1 LFIRWVFIL
10 AVVCR
15 AQGIITTFAGNGM
28 QGFTGNG
35 GPAINAALGA
45 PTGVTVDPAGNVYFA
60 EQINDVIRIV
70 NAAANIN
77 TFAGCNPTTSAC
89 LVAGLGNGGP
99 ATGAFLNPVDVLS
112 DKLGNI
118 YFTDSG
124 KSLVRMVSTTGIL
137 STIAGNGTTTYS
149 GDGVAATSAAVNG
162 PIGMAFDSAGNLYI
176 ADTLNNRI
184 RKVSA
189 ATGIIST
196 FAGNGIMG
204 FGGDGAAATS
214 ATLANPHSIA
224 FDSAG
229 NLYISDTL
237 NHRIRMVDM
246 NGHMNTI
253 AGNGMVGNTGDG
265 GQATSAT
272 MTNPWGIAV
281 DSSGNIYFADSL
293 NNTIRKINAAGVIS
307 TIAGGGKVL
316 GDGGPAI
323 IATLS
328 APEGIA
334 LDGSGNLYIADYSN
348 NRIRKVSGVT
358 SGGGEFTTP
367 VITSVGNAES
377 GTTIIAP
384 NTWMEINGANLAP
397 AGDIR
402 AWGTADFVNGQ
413 LPTSLDGVS
422 VTVNGVSAYV
432 NYISP
437 TQVNI
442 LTPPEAIQGS
452 IMVQLTTA
460 GVASAPFPVQA
471 QIVSPALFVFNGGPY
486 VAAEHPFTYSYIGP
500 TTLYPG
506 LTTPAAPGETIM
518 IYGNGF
524 GATSV
529 NVVAGSETQTGNLPT
544 VPIVTIG
551 GQPVTTVT
559 FAGLVFPGEYLF
571 NVVVP
576 GGLADGDHAITMMY
590 GGVETQPGVLLT
602 TKQ

>member
-1 LFIRWVFIL
+1 MFVRWIFIL

-15 AQGIITTFAGNGM
+15 AQGIITTFAGNGI

-35 GPAINAALGA
+35 GLAINAALGA

-70 NAAANIN
+70 NAAGNIN

-99 ATGAFLNPVDVLS
+99 ATGAFLNPVDVVS

-124 KSLVRMVSTTGIL
+124 KSLVRMVSTSGVL
-137 STIAGNGTTTYS
+137 STVAGNGTTTYS

-196 FAGNGIMG
+196 FAGNGTMG

-237 NHRIRMVDM
+237 NHRIRRVDM
-246 NGHMNTI
+246 NGNIETI
-253 AGNGMVGNTGDG
+253 AGNGMIGNTGDG
-265 GQATSAT
+265 GQATSAS

-281 DSSGNIYFADSL
+281 DGSGNIYFADSL

-323 IATLS
+323 IAALFT
-328 APEGIA
+328 PEGIA

-358 SGGGEFTTP
+358 SGGGGLTTP
-367 VITSVGNAES
+367 TITSVGNAES
-377 GTTIIAP
+377 GTTTIAP
-384 NTWMEINGANLAP
+384 NTWVEINGANLGP

-402 AWGTADFVNGQ
+402 DWGAADFVNNQ

-432 NYISP
+432 YYISP

-452 IMVQLTTA
+452 VMVQLTTA

-471 QIVSPALFVFNGGPY
+471 QIVSPSLFVFNGGPY
-486 VAAEHPFTYSYIGP
+486 VAAEHAVTYSYIGP

-506 LTTPAAPGETIM
+506 LSTPAAPGETIM

-551 GQPVTTVT
+551 GQPATVK
-559 FAGLVFPGEYLF
+559 FAGLVFVGEYLF

-576 GGLADGDHAITMMY
+576 GGLADGDHAITMLY
-590 GGVETQPGVLLT
+590 GGVQTQPGVLLT

>member
-1 LFIRWVFIL
+1 
-10 AVVCR
+10 
-15 AQGIITTFAGNGM
+15 
-28 QGFTGNG
+28 
-35 GPAINAALGA
+35 LGA
-45 PTGVTVDPAGNVYFA
+45 PTGVTVDPAGNLYFA
-60 EQINDVIRIV
+60 EQINDVIRMV
-70 NAAANIN
+70 NSTGNIN
-77 TFAGCNPTTSAC
+77 PFAGCNPPTSAC
-89 LVAGLGNGGP
+89 LLAGLGNGGP
-99 ATGAFLNPVDVLS
+99 ATGASLNPVDVVS

-118 YFTDSG
+118 YFTDS
-124 KSLVRMVSTTGIL
+124 KSLVRKVSTSGIL
-137 STIAGNGTTTYS
+137 STVAGNGTATYS
-149 GDGVAATSAAVNG
+149 GDGVAATSVAVND

-196 FAGNGIMG
+196 FAGNGTMG
-204 FGGDGAAATS
+204 FGGDGAAATT
-214 ATLANPHSIA
+214 AALANPHSIA

-246 NGHMNTI
+246 NGHINTI

-265 GQATSAT
+265 GPAINAS
-272 MTNPWGIAV
+272 MTDPWGIAV
-281 DSSGNIYFADSL
+281 DSSGNIYFADWL
-293 NNTIRKINAAGVIS
+293 NNSVRKINAAGVIS
-307 TIAGGGKVL
+307 TIAGGGKGGL
-316 GDGGPAI
+316 GDGGPAT
-323 IATLS
+323 IATLF

-358 SGGGEFTTP
+358 TGGGGSTTP

-377 GTTIIAP
+377 GSTIIAP
-384 NTWMEINGANLAP
+384 NTWVEINGANLAP
-397 AGDIR
+397 SGDIR
-402 AWGTADFVNGQ
+402 DWGAADFVNNQ

-422 VTVNGVSAYV
+422 VTVNGVAAYV
-432 NYISP
+432 YYISP
-437 TQVNI
+437 TQINI
-442 LTPPEAIQGS
+442 LTPPEPIQGS
-452 IMVQLTTA
+452 VMVQLTTA

-471 QIVSPALFVFNGGPY
+471 QIVSPSLFVFNGGPY
-486 VAAEHPFTYSYIGP
+486 VAAEHGVTYGYIGP

-524 GATSV
+524 GVTSV
-529 NVVAGSETQTGNLPT
+529 NVVAGSETQSGNLPT
-544 VPIVTIG
+544 FPIVTIG
-551 GQPVTTVT
+551 GQPAMVA

-576 GGLADGDHAITMMY
+576 GGLADGDHAVTMMY
-590 GGVETQPGVLLT
+590 GGVQTQAGVLLT
-602 TKQ
+602 TKAPN